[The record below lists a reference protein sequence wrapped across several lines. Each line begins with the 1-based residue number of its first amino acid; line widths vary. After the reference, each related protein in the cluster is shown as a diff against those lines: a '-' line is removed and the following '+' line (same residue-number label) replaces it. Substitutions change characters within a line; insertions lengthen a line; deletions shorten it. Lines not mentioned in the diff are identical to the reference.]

1 MTRKVEAQIF
11 MSVHRLEI
19 FSDIT
24 VHIEFTNINRQRNF
38 DIRIR
43 SVIIQNASQV
53 SEEKNSSTDGK

>member
-1 MTRKVEAQIF
+1 MTRKGEAQIF
-11 MSVHRLEI
+11 VSVHRLEI

-24 VHIEFTNINRQRNF
+24 VHIEFTNISRQRNF
-38 DIRIR
+38 DILIR